1 MRPAVS
7 APPLAAVADNRVVA
21 CSSRDQSGGAG
32 PDTYRNA
39 AAGAAG
45 TAEPQSFA
53 MSSADFPALP
63 GSRAPPKGSRGG
75 GAEGGSSSAGRPG
88 GAASTVGQ
96 VSGFASAVAAAPKA
110 KRGDGSSRGMEQFGL
125 LGLLHVIRMTDADLN
140 TLALGLDLTTL
151 GLNLNSPECVV
162 DCAWVWVFQ
171 GVLACDL
178 RCDVSPACRCL
189 YATFASPWV
198 DTPTTKDPQFT
209 LPQCYNMQPP
219 ALKTGHLSEFALET
233 LFYIFYAMPQDSL
246 QAYAAQELYKREW
259 RYHRELRLW
268 FAKYPAGAEVP
279 AGTTPP
285 QFLYFDINAWAKRAY
300 TGTVLGLQ
308 AGFLTPADVQV
319 KLV

>member
-1 MRPAVS
+1 MNDFPSLGA
-7 APPLAAVADNRVVA
+7 
-21 CSSRDQSGGAG
+21 RDQSGGAG

-151 GLNLNSPECVV
+151 GLNLNSPEC
-162 DCAWVWVFQ
+162 
-171 GVLACDL
+171 
-178 RCDVSPACRCL
+178 L